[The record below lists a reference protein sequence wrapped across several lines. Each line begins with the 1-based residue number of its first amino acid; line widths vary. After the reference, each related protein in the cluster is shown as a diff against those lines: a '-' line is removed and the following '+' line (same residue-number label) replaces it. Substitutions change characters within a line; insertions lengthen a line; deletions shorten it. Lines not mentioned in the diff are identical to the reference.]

1 MAKVIIAGELHL
13 STPNLPRKSQHILIR
28 PKQFPSGRYP
38 LEKIWYPLN
47 SLSYWQPFWKN
58 YQVVHA
64 FNRIEYTNKPW
75 FVTFEDHRFLYRNP
89 KNKLEKIAYTILNN
103 RLALKNCQKIIAISD
118 YAKMRFVN
126 RISEWNIREE
136 LTNKLTIIHPN
147 FGIRANQPK
156 TYKDSEPIE
165 LIFVG
170 NHLARKGGI
179 VALRVAKKAESLG
192 LPIKVHI
199 ISNLRCGLGVPT
211 DFPDQSKYATD
222 LKLLD
227 LDNVIFH
234 KSLPNEKVLDLLAQS
249 HFQILATLHDTYGYS
264 VIEGFSVATPA
275 ITTNICALPE
285 FVHDGENGYH
295 LKLPLNEIR
304 HWNDW
309 LHGEKTK
316 TDEYW
321 EIVNSTYDYLAEQA
335 LQKILQ
341 FLERTDKQE
350 HYEYLSAGAL
360 TQIQNNHS
368 AEKQNELFDSLYAA
382 AAGLN

>member
-1 MAKVIIAGELHL
+1 MAKVVIAGERHL
-13 STPNLPRKSQHILIR
+13 STPNLPRNSKHILIR
-28 PKQFPSGRYP
+28 PKQFPTGRYP

-47 SLSYWQPFWKN
+47 SFSYWQPFWKKP
-58 YQVVHA
+58 QVIHA

-89 KNKLEKIAYTILNN
+89 KNKFEDIAYTSLNN
-103 RLALKNCQKIIAISD
+103 RLALDNCQKIIAISD
-118 YAKMRFVN
+118 YAKMRFIN
-126 RISEWNIREE
+126 RISGWSIRDKVKD
-136 LTNKLTIIHPN
+136 KLVVIHPN
-147 FGIRANQPK
+147 FPAKVNQPK
-156 TYKDSEPIE
+156 VYKNGENIE

-179 VALRVAKKAESLG
+179 VALRLAKKANALG
-192 LPIKVHI
+192 LPINIHI
-199 ISNLRCGLGVPT
+199 ISGMRYGSGIPT
-211 DFPDQSKYATD
+211 DFPDQSKYAAD

-227 LDNVIFH
+227 LNNVTFH
-234 KSLPNEKVLDLLAQS
+234 KNLPNEKVLELLAQS

-304 HWNDW
+304 HWDNW
-309 LHGEKTK
+309 LYGEKTK

-321 EIVNSTYDYLAEQA
+321 EIVNTTYDYLAEQA

-341 FLERTDKQE
+341 FLDRADKQE
-350 HYEYLSAGAL
+350 HYEYLSSGAL
-360 TQIQNNHS
+360 TQIKNHHNS
-368 AEKQNELFDSLYAA
+368 EKQNELFDDLYTA

>member
-1 MAKVIIAGELHL
+1 MAKVIIAGERHL
-13 STPNLPRKSQHILIR
+13 STPNLPRTSQHILIR

-47 SLSYWQPFWKN
+47 SFSYWQPFWKKF
-58 YQVVHA
+58 QVVHA

-89 KNKLEKIAYTILNN
+89 QNKLEEIAYPILNN

-118 YAKMRFVN
+118 YAKMRFAN
-126 RISEWNIREE
+126 RVSEWNISEK
-136 LTNKLTIIHPN
+136 LKNKLTVIHPN
-147 FGIRANQPK
+147 FAIKAHQPK
-156 TYKDSEPIE
+156 TYKDGENIE

-179 VALRVAKKAESLG
+179 VALRLAKKAEALG

-199 ISNLRCGLGVPT
+199 ISNLRYGSGVPT
-211 DFPDQSKYATD
+211 DFPDQSKYTAD

-227 LDNVIFH
+227 LDNVVFH
-234 KSLPNEKVLDLLAQS
+234 KSIPNEKVLDLLAQS

-264 VIEGFSVATPA
+264 VLEGFSVATPA

-285 FVHDGENGYH
+285 FVHDDENGYH

-304 HWNDW
+304 HWNNW

-316 TDEYW
+316 TNEYW
-321 EIVNSTYDYLAEQA
+321 EILNSTYDDLAEQA
-335 LQKILQ
+335 LQKILH

-350 HYEYLSAGAL
+350 HYASLSAGAL
-360 TQIQNNHS
+360 TQMQNYHN
-368 AEKQNELFDSLYAA
+368 AEKQNELFDSLYAEA
-382 AAGLN
+382 AALN